1 MSEGQVD
8 AVDLTTRDADA
19 APRLSRTARLPQMA
33 RSAVARVPS
42 PVLQGLLAFAIY
54 LAAFLAVYARAVLQ
68 QLDAPELLQFFT
80 DPNFYIWSV
89 GWWPYAVGHGINPL
103 FSASIGA
110 PHGYSLAWATTTPS
124 VGLLMW
130 PVTAVFGVLVSFN
143 VALLL
148 APPAAAWAAFVAAR
162 RLTGRFW
169 ASLLAGAAYGLCP
182 FELNHSWQ
190 GDLNLTM
197 IALFPLLVYLVVAWW
212 DGGLKAT
219 WFVAAL
225 ALAMAAEF
233 YTFNEAFFDLTLAV
247 AGGLVIGFAVAGRDR
262 WRKVA
267 RLAGLAGIA
276 YAAAI
281 AAAAPYLYYALKH
294 NQTTALARTS
304 PEFSL
309 RLVRLVLPAADK
321 VFQLLPLANYSNRLG
336 WWGLDN
342 YIGLPIILVLL
353 ALAVVAWR
361 NRVSRLLLGGF
372 VFVTA
377 LAAGPVVYAGNTPKF
392 RVPWARLWRLP
403 IARSDEPS
411 RFIIFI
417 ALVLALALALW
428 LAIPARATVAS
439 RLWQAAR
446 WVLGALAI
454 AAILADAPTAAK
466 AVIPVQ
472 PGQHVPTEHPVN
484 QLPAFITDGLYR
496 DYLKP
501 GEIVVIVTGRG
512 NAGMVFQAAAG
523 FYFRIAGGYINQSLT
538 PVSAVPHP
546 VTGVADPSRAADRI
560 FADYIRSSGVGAII
574 VEHAWELP
582 WMGNFSRELHMN
594 GRSVGGVTLYPTAS
608 WLATLDKTAATRK
621 SSPVEARSR
630 SGRPRPRVS
639 GDGAGG
645 TRTRSG

>member
-1 MSEGQVD
+1 MSEGHVG
-8 AVDLTTRDADA
+8 AVDLTTPDA
-19 APRLSRTARLPQMA
+19 APEPGPSRTARLPRAA
-33 RSAVARVPS
+33 RLAVARVPA

-54 LAAFLAVYARAVLQ
+54 LTLFLVVYGRAVLR
-68 QLDAPELLQFFT
+68 QLGAPELLQFFT

-110 PHGYSLAWATTTPS
+110 PHGYSLGWATTTPA

-197 IALFPLLVYLVVAWW
+197 IALFPLMVYLVVAWW
-212 DGGLKAT
+212 DGGLRT
-219 WFVAAL
+219 RWFVSAL
-225 ALAMAAEF
+225 ALAMAVEF
-233 YTFNEAFFDLTLAV
+233 YTFNEAFFDMTMV
-247 AGGLVIGFAVAGRDR
+247 WAGGLVIGFAVAGRGQ

-267 RLAGLAGIA
+267 RLARLSGIA

-281 AAAAPYLYYALKH
+281 VAAAPYLYYALKH

-342 YIGLPIILVLL
+342 YVGLPIILVLL
-353 ALAVVAWR
+353 ALAAAAWR

-372 VFVTA
+372 LLVTA
-377 LAAGPVVYAGNTPKF
+377 LAAGPVLYLGGTPAF
-392 RVPWARLWRLP
+392 RLPWAGLWRLP

-428 LAIPARATVAS
+428 LAIPAKATVAS

-446 WVLGALAI
+446 WVLGTLAI
-454 AAILADAPTAAK
+454 AAILADTPTAAK
-466 AVIPVQ
+466 SVIAVQ
-472 PGQHVPTEHPVN
+472 PGQHVKTEHPVD
-484 QLPAFITDGLYR
+484 QLPAFITDGLYH

-538 PVSAVPHP
+538 PVSAVPHA
-546 VTGVADPSRAADRI
+546 VTGMADPSRVADQT
-560 FADYIRSSGVGAII
+560 FEDYIRSSGVGAVI

-582 WMGNFSRELHMN
+582 WMNNFSRELHMR
-594 GRSVGGVTLYPTAS
+594 GTSVGGVTLYPTAP
-608 WLATLDKTAATRK
+608 WLATLDR
-621 SSPVEARSR
+621 PAR
-630 SGRPRPRVS
+630 
-639 GDGAGG
+639 
-645 TRTRSG
+645 